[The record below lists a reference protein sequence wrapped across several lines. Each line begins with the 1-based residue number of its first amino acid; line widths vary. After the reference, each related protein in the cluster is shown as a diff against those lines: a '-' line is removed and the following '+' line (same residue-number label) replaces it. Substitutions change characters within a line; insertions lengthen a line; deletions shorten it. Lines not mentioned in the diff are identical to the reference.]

1 MSHHSDDP
9 SSTPINEALKQ
20 ILGKPLIGATG
31 EHPEGKLNAHDEGGI
46 QFAVGVKDGKVCLDF
61 GTPVAWLG
69 MNPGDALQLAES
81 LIQHA
86 RKAAR
91 GTGSILTLNL

>member
-1 MSHHSDDP
+1 MSHHSENP
-9 SSTPINEALKQ
+9 NGSPIPEAIARALD
-20 ILGKPLIGATG
+20 KPLIGATG
-31 EHPEGKLNAHDEGGI
+31 LHPEGKLTATDEGGL

-69 MNPGDALQLAES
+69 MTPSDALQLAES
-81 LIQHA
+81 LVSNA

-91 GTGSILTLNL
+91 GTGSILTLNI